1 MKSTAKTLL
10 LLFTGLIFLSCHQ
23 TSPREDLEITVLN
36 TNLVTS
42 RYTPSFFEEL
52 RELEKQG
59 RIAVFKDGE
68 MKKGTA
74 VEYIMQNA
82 IAPVD
87 ESIKKVGELKPK
99 DDTKD
104 LIAASRDVLQYGKEI
119 FENEYRNIA
128 EMLDANRSQAEI
140 DSAIHKLFKDHDREM
155 EKKLRHLNQLAVPYA
170 EKHDIPLNFR

>member
-1 MKSTAKTLL
+1 MKSTAKISL
-10 LLFTGLIFLSCHQ
+10 LLFIGLTFLSCDQ
-23 TSPREDLEITVLN
+23 TSPRKYVEVTVLN

-74 VEYIMQNA
+74 EEYVMQNA

-87 ESIKKVGELKPK
+87 VSIKKVKELEVK
-99 DDTKD
+99 DDTHD
-104 LIAASRDVLQYGKEI
+104 LIAASLDVLQYSKEV

-128 EMLDANRSQAEI
+128 EMLDTNRSQAEI
-140 DSAIHKLFKDHDREM
+140 DSAIHKLFRTYDREM
-155 EKKLRHLNQLAVPYA
+155 EKKLRHLDELAIPYA
-170 EKHDIPLNFR
+170 EKHNIPLNFR